1 MTKKQM
7 QARRGMEQKERQ
19 QRDAVI
25 AEFTAEDPEATLQ
38 VMAAEILRYR
48 HGMARVADAIAWIQ
62 GGAPFRGIAP
72 GPLWQSPRI
81 DAKPQ

>member
-1 MTKKQM
+1 
-7 QARRGMEQKERQ
+7 
-19 QRDAVI
+19 VI

-62 GGAPFRGIAP
+62 AGAPFGRVRFGSRRVSTP
-72 GPLWQSPRI
+72 SRSRF
-81 DAKPQ
+81 D

>member
-7 QARRGMEQKERQ
+7 QARRDGIEQKERQ

-38 VMAAEILRYR
+38 AMAAEILRYR
-48 HGMARVADAIAWIQ
+48 QDMARVAGAIAWIQ
-62 GGAPFRGIAP
+62 AGE
-72 GPLWQSPRI
+72 
-81 DAKPQ
+81 